1 MARAARDST
10 LRRGTPCAG
19 NDPDLN
25 WRDLMPVRVLNNG
38 NNKIQIAQ
46 DFLDTSDGTITITG
60 DGSHVLI
67 GDGANAFERMSLTC
81 GPGSTVHIGHG
92 VRLASV
98 QIYVCPR
105 TKLLIGHHSAF
116 ANEGQIF
123 VHETQPITI
132 GHNCLISEGVNFWVS
147 DAHSII
153 DLETGRRINPSR
165 PIHVGHRVWLGR
177 NVSVFKGAHIGDGAI
192 IGAQSIVTGVIPGN
206 ALAYGSPA
214 RVVREG
220 VTWDIDLIPI
230 DGTDPGGSP
239 IRTQPVD
246 GRRAVAEANYRTE
259 AVQIVLAA
267 VLASQSWRGLDRR
280 KFRRLIAEA
289 GGAIPNDGP
298 AAVQHAVL
306 LAEARKVLWLA

>member
-1 MARAARDST
+1 
-10 LRRGTPCAG
+10 
-19 NDPDLN
+19 
-25 WRDLMPVRVLNNG
+25 MPVRLLNNG

-46 DFLDTSDGTITITG
+46 DFLDTSDGTITING

-81 GPGSTVHIGHG
+81 GPSSTVHIGHG

-98 QIYVCPR
+98 QIYVCPHS
-105 TKLLIGHHSAF
+105 KLLIGHHSAF

-123 VHETQPITI
+123 VHETKPITI

-153 DLETGRRINPSR
+153 DLESGRRINPSR

-177 NVSVFKGAHIGDGAI
+177 NVSVFKGAHIGDGSI
-192 IGAQSIVTGVIPGN
+192 IGAQSIVSGVIPAN

-214 RVVREG
+214 RVVREN
-220 VTWDIDLIPI
+220 VSWDINLMPEDASESGLP
-230 DGTDPGGSP
+230 
-239 IRTQPVD
+239 RERAAEVD
-246 GRRAVAEANYRTE
+246 RPSQADVTRLALAEAHYRTE
-259 AVQIVLAA
+259 AVQTVLAA
-267 VLASQSWRGLDRR
+267 VLASQSWRGLDRK

-289 GGAIPNDGP
+289 GGAIPNEGP

-306 LAEARKVLWLA
+306 LAEARKVLWLG

>member
-1 MARAARDST
+1 V
-10 LRRGTPCAG
+10 
-19 NDPDLN
+19 
-25 WRDLMPVRVLNNG
+25 PVRLLNNG
-38 NNKIQIAQ
+38 NNRIQIAQ
-46 DFLDTSDGTITITG
+46 DFLDNSDGTITING

-81 GPGSTVHIGHG
+81 GPSSTVHIGHG

-98 QIYVCPR
+98 QIYVCPHS
-105 TKLLIGHHSAF
+105 KLLIGHHSAF

-123 VHETQPITI
+123 VHETKPITI

-153 DLETGRRINPSR
+153 DLESGRRINPSR

-192 IGAQSIVTGVIPGN
+192 IGAQSLVSGVIPGN
-206 ALAYGSPA
+206 TLAYGSPA
-214 RVVREG
+214 RVVREN
-220 VTWDIDLIPI
+220 VSWDINLMPDDGSDLGPLPEKMGPT
-230 DGTDPGGSP
+230 DGLS
-239 IRTQPVD
+239 
-246 GRRAVAEANYRTE
+246 RAADARLALAEAQYRTE
-259 AVQIVLAA
+259 AVQTVLAA
-267 VLASQSWRGLDRR
+267 VLASQSWRGLNRK

-289 GGAIPNDGP
+289 SSAVPDAGP

-306 LAEARKVLWLA
+306 LAEARKVLWLG

>member
-1 MARAARDST
+1 
-10 LRRGTPCAG
+10 
-19 NDPDLN
+19 
-25 WRDLMPVRVLNNG
+25 MPVRLLNNG

-46 DFLDTSDGTITITG
+46 DFLDTSDGTITING

-81 GPGSTVHIGHG
+81 GPSSTVHIGHG

-98 QIYVCPR
+98 QIYVCPHS
-105 TKLLIGHHSAF
+105 KLLIGHHSAF

-123 VHETQPITI
+123 VHETKPITI

-153 DLETGRRINPSR
+153 DLESGRRINPSR

-177 NVSVFKGAHIGDGAI
+177 NVSVFKGAHIGDGSI
-192 IGAQSIVTGVIPGN
+192 VGAQSIVSGVIPAN

-214 RVVREG
+214 RVVREN
-220 VTWDIDLIPI
+220 VSWDINLMPEDASESGLP
-230 DGTDPGGSP
+230 
-239 IRTQPVD
+239 RERAAPVD
-246 GRRAVAEANYRTE
+246 RPSQADVTRLALAEAHYRTE
-259 AVQIVLAA
+259 AVQTVLAA
-267 VLASQSWRGLDRR
+267 VLASQSWRGLDRK

-289 GGAIPNDGP
+289 GSAIPNEGP
-298 AAVQHAVL
+298 AAVQHTVL
-306 LAEARKVLWLA
+306 LAEARKVLWLG